1 MTKRELTYCFDLDG
15 TLVTDTKDKNGK
27 MHYSSATPIPQ
38 AINKLRKLHSEGHQI
53 LIQTARGSGSGRDY
67 EGLTRTQLA
76 YFEIPYHSLNIGKKP
91 SADFYI
97 DDKAINV
104 NDWLKDE

>member
-1 MTKRELTYCFDLDG
+1 MIYCFDFDG

-27 MHYSSATPIPQ
+27 MHYSSAMPIHK
-38 AINKLRKLHSEGHQI
+38 AVIKLRTLYSEGHKI
-53 LIQTARGSGSGRDY
+53 IIQTARGSGSGKDY
-67 EGLTRTQLA
+67 EGLTKRQLSS
-76 YFEIPYHSLNIGKKP
+76 FHIPYHSLNIGKKP